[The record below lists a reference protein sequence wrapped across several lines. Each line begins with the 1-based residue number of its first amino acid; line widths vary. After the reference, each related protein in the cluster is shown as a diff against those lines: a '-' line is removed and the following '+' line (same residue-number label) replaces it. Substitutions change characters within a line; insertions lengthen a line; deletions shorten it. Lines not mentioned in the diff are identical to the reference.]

1 MTLVA
6 DKSNPKDAAGRAKV
20 PLHLWPSS
28 ATAYG
33 AIGLLE
39 GELKYGRNNFRGT
52 QVAASVYVSAA
63 KRHIDAWFE
72 KQETAADTGSL
83 HLGNALA
90 CLAILVDAEVNGTLL
105 DDRNFVPLPGA
116 HDALM
121 TKLTAQVSALKAQF
135 ADRAPKHWDARDVP
149 APKNVVPV
157 TATLAKQ
164 KR

>member
-1 MTLVA
+1 MSGA
-6 DKSNPKDAAGRAKV
+6 IPNKANPKDAAGRAKV
-20 PLHLWPSS
+20 PMHLWPAS

-72 KQETAADTGSL
+72 QQEVAADTGSL

-90 CLAILVDAEVNGTLL
+90 CLAILVDASVNGTLL
-105 DDRNFVPLPGA
+105 DDRNFVPDSSA
-116 HDALM
+116 HDVM
-121 TKLTAQVSALKAQF
+121 MGKLTAQVAKLKTQF
-135 ADRAPKHWDARDVP
+135 GGQTPKHWDARDKQ
-149 APKNVVPV
+149 A
-157 TATLAKQ
+157 AK

>member
-1 MTLVA
+1 MKLV
-6 DKSNPKDAAGRAKV
+6 DSSNPKDAAGRAKV

-33 AIGLLE
+33 SIGLLE

-90 CLAILVDAEVNGTLL
+90 CLAILVDAEVNGTLV
-105 DDRNFVPLPGA
+105 DDRNFVPNPGA
-116 HDALM
+116 YDALM
-121 TKLTAQVSALKAQF
+121 AKLTSQVTALKTQF
-135 ADRAPKHWDARDVP
+135 GDRNPKHWDARDVP
-149 APKNVVPV
+149 VPQNIV
-157 TATLAKQ
+157 SVKTLAKR
-164 KR
+164 K